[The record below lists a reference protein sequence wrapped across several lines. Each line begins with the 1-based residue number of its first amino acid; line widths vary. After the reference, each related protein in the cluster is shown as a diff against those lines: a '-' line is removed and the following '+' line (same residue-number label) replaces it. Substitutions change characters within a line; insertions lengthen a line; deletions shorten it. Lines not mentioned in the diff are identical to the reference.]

1 MEYTVRGAKE
11 NITSGIAWKYF
22 DLVQL
27 CTYISWNTICLRPS
41 AWPIYTY
48 AVVCFPDEALVACI
62 MVTLNLVT
70 LLSHFC
76 VAGFLT
82 DVLEN
87 AIIAM
92 PAY

>member
-1 MEYTVRGAKE
+1 MVLRKISQVESLGNTLISCSY
-11 NITSGIAWKYF
+11 
-22 DLVQL
+22 L

-62 MVTLNLVT
+62 MVTLKLVT